1 MKDQTPDPN
10 RPLNVSRRGFLAGTG
25 ALVLSVGL
33 PTRNA
38 RAQGDAAPVDAYLAL
53 NADGTATLQSP
64 FIEGGQGVFSAL
76 AQIVGEELDLDP
88 ARIVVECAPPGDA
101 YKTINGAR
109 FTGGSLSIRSSY
121 TLMRTLGAS
130 ARAMLVQAAAD
141 QWGVDAGAVTTEPGR
156 ILHAASG
163 RSAGY
168 GGLAEAAMDMPV
180 PVDVTLRDPA
190 DFRWIRQP
198 MPRFDVRAKST
209 GQAAYSIDVA
219 VDGMLNAAVRHAP
232 RLGLTPASVDNRA
245 EIEAMRG
252 VHSVHMLDGAVAVV
266 ADKFWQARRAV
277 EAAKI
282 AWEDGASDYPMPA
295 DFTSQG
301 FDQSLRAEPGPG
313 VEVEAEGDATR
324 ALDSAETVIE
334 AEYDAPFLVHG
345 QLEPPSTTARF
356 NADGTLDLWLPNQAP
371 EMFQG
376 AAAGAAGIPAE
387 NVRIHSQIL
396 GGFFGRHFLYADA
409 SPFPQAIEL
418 ARATGRP
425 VKVLWTREEEFLRD
439 ANRPMAVARFR
450 AAVDGD
456 GPSALAIEAVGEG
469 PIGRWF
475 GSPPGKDGSAH
486 EGLSGKPY
494 AIGNRRVGHVHVRNP
509 AMIGFW
515 RSVGH
520 SMNDFFYESFLDE
533 LAEAA
538 GRDPFEMRRGLLAG
552 SDRHRTLL
560 ESVAELSGGWQGA
573 AFDARDGSRRA
584 RGVAMASPFGSETA
598 TIAEVSLD
606 GGTVRVHEVWVAI
619 DPGQIVNP
627 AVIEAQ
633 VQSAVALGVSQTL
646 VEELVYENGAPQA
659 RNFDGY
665 PILRPDQMPE
675 VHVRIVESG
684 ATMGGIGEPGLPGVA
699 PAIVNA
705 VATLTGQRVRSLPLS
720 KHDFG

>member
-1 MKDQTPDPN
+1 MKDLTPDPN
-10 RPLNVSRRGFLAGTG
+10 RPINVSRRGFLAGTG
-25 ALVLSVGL
+25 ALVLSVSL
-33 PTRNA
+33 PTGTV
-38 RAQGDAAPVDAYLAL
+38 RAQGDAAQVDAYLTL
-53 NADGTATLQSP
+53 KTDGTAVLQSP

-88 ARIVVECAPPGDA
+88 AQIAVECAPPGDV
-101 YKTINGAR
+101 YKTIDGAR

-130 ARAMLVQAAAD
+130 ARAMLVLAAAEE
-141 QWGVDAGAVTTEPGR
+141 WNVDPGELTTEPGAVV
-156 ILHAASG
+156 HTASG
-163 RSAGY
+163 RRTGY
-168 GGLAEAAMDMPV
+168 ADVAEAAMNIPV
-180 PVDVTLRDPA
+180 PTDISLRDPA
-190 DFRWIRQP
+190 NFRWIRQP
-198 MPRFDVRAKST
+198 MPRYDVRSKST
-209 GQAAYSIDVA
+209 GQAGYSIDVE
-219 VDGMLNAAVRHAP
+219 VDGLLNAAVRHAP
-232 RLGLTPASVDNRA
+232 RLGLTPASVDNLD
-245 EIEAMRG
+245 EVKAMRG
-252 VHSVHMLDGAVAVV
+252 VHSVHLLDGAVAVV
-266 ADKFWQARRAV
+266 ADKFWQAMRAV
-277 EAAKI
+277 QAAKI
-282 AWEDGASDYPMPA
+282 AWDSGKSDYPMPA
-295 DFTSQG
+295 DFSSAEFRQT
-301 FDQSLRAEPGPG
+301 LRAEAGPG
-313 VEVEAEGDATR
+313 VEVEAEGNAIQ
-324 ALDSAETVIE
+324 ALQSAETVIE
-334 AEYDAPFLVHG
+334 ADYEAPFLAHG

-356 NADGTLDLWLPNQAP
+356 NEDGTLDLWLPNQAP

-376 AAAGAAGIPAE
+376 AAAGVAGIPVE
-387 NVRIHSQIL
+387 NIRIHSQLL

-450 AAVDGD
+450 GAVDD
-456 GPSALAIEAVGEG
+456 TGPQALAIEAVGEG

-475 GSPPGKDGSAH
+475 GAEPGNDGSAH

-494 AIGNRRVGHVHVRNP
+494 AIGNRRIGHVFVRNP

-533 LAEAA
+533 MAKAA
-538 GRDPFEMRRGLLAG
+538 GRDPFEMRLSLLDG
-552 SDRHRTLL
+552 SERHRTLL
-560 ESVAELSGGWQGA
+560 EAVADLSGGWKAA
-573 AFDARDGSRRA
+573 AFEAEDSTRRA
-584 RGVAMASPFGSETA
+584 HGVAMASPFGSETA

-606 GGTVRVHEVWVAI
+606 RGAVKVHQVWVAI

-665 PILRPDQMPE
+665 PILRPDQMPD
-675 VHVRIVESG
+675 VHVRIIESG

-705 VATLTGQRVRSLPLS
+705 VANLTGQRVRKLPLS
-720 KHDFG
+720 KHEFG

>member
-1 MKDQTPDPN
+1 MKDLTPDPN

-25 ALVLSVGL
+25 ALVLSVSL

-38 RAQGDAAPVDAYLAL
+38 RAQGEAAPVDAYLAL
-53 NADGTATLQSP
+53 NTDGTATLQSP

-76 AQIVGEELDLDP
+76 AQIVGEELDLEP
-88 ARIVVECAPPGDA
+88 SQIAVECAPPGDA
-101 YKTINGAR
+101 YKTIDGAR

-130 ARAMLVQAAAD
+130 ARTMLVQAAAD
-141 QWGVDAGAVTTEPGR
+141 AWGVEAGEVTTEPGT
-156 ILHAASG
+156 ILHEASG
-163 RSAGY
+163 RQAGF
-168 GGLAEAAMDMPV
+168 GDFAEAAMDMPV
-180 PVDVTLRDPA
+180 PTGVSLRDPVE
-190 DFRWIRQP
+190 FRWIRQP
-198 MPRFDVRAKST
+198 LPRYDVRSKST
-209 GQAAYSIDVA
+209 GQAEYSIDVQI
-219 VDGMLNAAVRHAP
+219 DGLLNAAVRHAP
-232 RLGLTPASVDNRA
+232 RLGLTPSSVENLD
-245 EIEAMRG
+245 EVEAMRG

-277 EAAKI
+277 ESAKI
-282 AWEDGASDYPMPA
+282 AWEAGDSNYPMPA
-295 DFTSQG
+295 DFSSTE
-301 FDQSLRAEPGPG
+301 FRDVLRAEAGPG
-313 VEVEAEGDATR
+313 VEVEAEGDAPQ
-324 ALDSAETVIE
+324 ALENAETVIE

-356 NADGTLDLWLPNQAP
+356 NKDGTLDLWLPNQAP

-387 NVRIHSQIL
+387 NIRIHSQLL

-409 SPFPQAIEL
+409 SPFPQAIQL

-450 AAVDGD
+450 GAVDAN
-456 GPSALAIEAVGEG
+456 GPAALAIEAVGEA
-469 PIGRWF
+469 PIGRWY
-475 GSPPGKDGSAH
+475 GASPGQDGSAH

-494 AIGNRRVGHVHVRNP
+494 AIGNRRVGHVFVQNP

-538 GRDPFEMRRGLLAG
+538 GRDPFEMRHDLLEG
-552 SDRHRTLL
+552 SNRHRTLL
-560 ESVAELSGGWQGA
+560 ETVADLSGGWQGT
-573 AFDARDGSRRA
+573 AFDAEGGERRA

-606 GGTVRVHEVWVAI
+606 GGAVRVHQVWVAI

-646 VEELVYENGAPQA
+646 VEELVYDDGEPQA
-659 RNFDGY
+659 RNFDLY

-684 ATMGGIGEPGLPGVA
+684 ATMGGVGEPGLPGVA

-705 VATLTGQRVRSLPLS
+705 VANLTGQRVRSLPLS
-720 KHDFG
+720 KYDFG